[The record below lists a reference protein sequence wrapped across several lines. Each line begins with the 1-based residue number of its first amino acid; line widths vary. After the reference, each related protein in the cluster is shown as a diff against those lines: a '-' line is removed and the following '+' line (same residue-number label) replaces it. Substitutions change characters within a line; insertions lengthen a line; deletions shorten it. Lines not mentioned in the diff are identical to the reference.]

1 VLIPAEVAR
10 ISRWATETLYPT
22 LTILIDVPAVI
33 GLGRLTSMDR
43 LEAEPVEFH
52 ERVRQEF
59 LQLAMLDPER
69 YLVIDGTAS
78 VQDIHEAII
87 ARVAELPALKRNAEN
102 PHSRNI
108 LRPIIAASHAVGR
121 ATKGATKAAK
131 STAAKAASKAKK
143 PVKKK

>member
-1 VLIPAEVAR
+1 
-10 ISRWATETLYPT
+10 
-22 LTILIDVPAVI
+22 
-33 GLGRLTSMDR
+33 
-43 LEAEPVEFH
+43 
-52 ERVRQEF
+52 
-59 LQLAMLDPER
+59 MLDPER

-121 ATKGATKAAK
+121 ATKGATQGATKVASKAGKAAR
-131 STAAKAASKAKK
+131 STASKAASKASRPAKK
-143 PVKKK
+143 